1 MIGANTVLNDRYR
14 LVSVLAKGGMGV
26 IWRGW
31 DKRSQNVVAIKVLKD
46 ELSGQETFLARLR
59 AEATNASRLHHPN
72 LAAVFDWGETEGQ
85 GWIVMELVEGRP
97 LSDILA
103 GGHTLNWNQL
113 APILMQVA
121 GGLQAAHAGNV
132 IHRDV
137 KPSNILISD
146 KGVAKLT
153 DFGISLAPRAEALTA
168 VGMVMGTAQYL
179 PPEQAMGHTATAAG
193 DIYALGVIAYEALA
207 GKRPFTGSTQVDIA
221 LAHVKNP
228 VPPLPNTVAPE
239 VAQLV
244 YAMLEK
250 DPALR
255 PASAAEIQQRI
266 RLLWHGEVPPAFTPR
281 MSFARPTRPLEPTQ
295 GIPTVSEPGRD
306 SRGAEALGMAPHER
320 EAPHPVDVSATT
332 GTPASITPPPAPLP
346 PGSPAP
352 AAPLPASPPPT
363 APASASASAPTA
375 ASPARPGV
383 GATTPPSPKRAAI
396 PVSRAALENQNR
408 KAAHRLEPP
417 ARRRADSRRD
427 KTSGS
432 ERSKI
437 IAAIVI
443 TAVVLVTLI
452 IGLITSTQRHSAS
465 ARVNY
470 GQALGESRIVTQ
482 TATEEDCLDPVG

>member
-31 DKRSQNVVAIKVLKD
+31 DKRSQNVVAVKVLKD

-59 AEATNASRLHHPN
+59 AEAVNASRLHHPN

-97 LSDILA
+97 LSDMLA
-103 GGHTLNWNQL
+103 GGHTLTWNQL

-121 GGLQAAHAGNV
+121 GGLQATHEGNV

-207 GKRPFTGSTQVDIA
+207 GKRPFTGPTQVDIA

-228 VPPLPNTVAPE
+228 VPPLPAAVPPE

-244 YAMLEK
+244 YDMLEK
-250 DPALR
+250 DPQRR
-255 PASAAEIQQRI
+255 PATAAAIQQRI

-281 MSFARPTRPLEPTQ
+281 MSFARHATPLEPTQ
-295 GIPTVSEPGRD
+295 GIPTVQSAAPPV
-306 SRGAEALGMAPHER
+306 STPAVAPHEPETTPNR
-320 EAPHPVDVSATT
+320 ATT
-332 GTPASITPPPAPLP
+332 SANSAPAPVP
-346 PGSPAP
+346 V
-352 AAPLPASPPPT
+352 APLESHPKP
-363 APASASASAPTA
+363 
-375 ASPARPGV
+375 RP
-383 GATTPPSPKRAAI
+383 AAI
-396 PVSRAALENQNR
+396 PVSEDAISRAENRQA
-408 KAAHRLEPP
+408 AAHRLDHSPYGRRL
-417 ARRRADSRRD
+417 ARERR
-427 KTSGS
+427 
-432 ERSKI
+432 KI
-437 IAAIVI
+437 IAAIAI
-443 TAVVLVTLI
+443 TAVVVVTLI
-452 IGLITSTQRHSAS
+452 IGLLTSTHRVGAFAS
-465 ARVNY
+465 LKDDTAR
-470 GQALGESRIVTQ
+470 GEPSIVTVTE
-482 TATEEDCLDPVG
+482 TAMEEDYLDPVG

>member
-31 DKRSQNVVAIKVLKD
+31 DKRSQNVVAVKVLKD

-59 AEATNASRLHHPN
+59 AEAVNASRLHHPN

-97 LSDILA
+97 LSDMLA
-103 GGHTLNWNQL
+103 GGHALTWEQL

-121 GGLQAAHAGNV
+121 GGLQATHAGNV

-207 GKRPFTGSTQVDIA
+207 GKRPFTGPTQVDIA

-228 VPPLPNTVAPE
+228 VPPLPAAVPPE

-244 YAMLEK
+244 YDMLEK
-250 DPALR
+250 DPQKR
-255 PASAAEIQQRI
+255 PSSAAAIQQRI

-281 MSFARPTRPLEPTQ
+281 MSFARHATSLEPTQ
-295 GIPTVSEPGRD
+295 GIPTVSDPPVSPAGD
-306 SRGAEALGMAPHER
+306 AAQMAPHEPDR
-320 EAPHPVDVSATT
+320 PTVTSKPDATSEATVPERPRRVETAPVTAATN
-332 GTPASITPPPAPLP
+332 PAAAPPALP
-346 PGSPAP
+346 GAQNQR
-352 AAPLPASPPPT
+352 PP
-363 APASASASAPTA
+363 
-375 ASPARPGV
+375 
-383 GATTPPSPKRAAI
+383 AAI
-396 PVSRAALENQNR
+396 PVSGEAISRAENRQA
-408 KAAHRLEPP
+408 AAHRLDHSPYGRHL
-417 ARRRADSRRD
+417 ARERR
-427 KTSGS
+427 
-432 ERSKI
+432 KI
-437 IAAIVI
+437 IAAIAI
-443 TAVVLVTLI
+443 TAVVVVTLI
-452 IGLITSTQRHSAS
+452 IGLLTSTHRVGAFAS
-465 ARVNY
+465 LKDDTAR
-470 GQALGESRIVTQ
+470 GEPSIVTVTE
-482 TATEEDCLDPVG
+482 TAMEEDYLDPVG

>member
-31 DKRSQNVVAIKVLKD
+31 DKRSQNVVAVKVLKD

-59 AEATNASRLHHPN
+59 AEAINASRLHHPN

-103 GGHTLNWNQL
+103 GGHTLSWDQL

-121 GGLQAAHAGNV
+121 GGLQAAHAGSV

-255 PASAAEIQQRI
+255 PASAAEVQQRI

-295 GIPTVSEPGRD
+295 GIPTVSEPDHD
-306 SRGAEALGMAPHER
+306 SRGADALGMAPHEG
-320 EAPHPVDVSATT
+320 EATHPADVSTTT
-332 GTPASITPPPAPLP
+332 GTPTSTPT
-346 PGSPAP
+346 STQP
-352 AAPLPASPPPT
+352 AASPGDSAPPVPLSVSPRPAAAVPAST
-363 APASASASAPTA
+363 AT
-375 ASPARPGV
+375 SPARPGF
-383 GATTPPSPKRAAI
+383 GATTPPSPRRAAI
-396 PVSRAALENQNR
+396 PVSRTALENQNR
-408 KAAHRLEPP
+408 KAAHRLEPS
-417 ARRRADSRRD
+417 ARRRADSRLD
-427 KTSGS
+427 KHSGS

-443 TAVVLVTLI
+443 TAVVLMTLI
-452 IGLITSTQRHSAS
+452 IGLITSTQGHSAS

-470 GQALGESRIVTQ
+470 SQTLGESRIVTQ